1 MQGVVLHRGK
11 KGITVFLLVLLL
23 LISCLPVSSKA
34 KDVEEKQKASMTEA
48 LTLTAES
55 AVLLE
60 PYTGTVLYEK
70 EKDKVLKPASVT
82 KIMTLLL
89 IMEAMQNK
97 QFTYD
102 DTVTVSA
109 HAASMGGS
117 QVFLEEGETQTVK
130 DMLKCIVVSSA
141 NDACVAMA
149 EYVAGSEEAFVDQM
163 NKRAEAL
170 GMKHTHFVNACG
182 LDVKGHVT
190 TAYDIALIAR
200 ELTVKHPEIFEFTTI
215 WMDTITHKTTKG
227 TKEFGLSN
235 TNKLIRHYEGATGLK
250 TGSTSEAKFCL
261 CATASRKGLDLISV
275 VMACPDSKARQ
286 KDAAALLDYGFGS
299 CRLYKDE
306 VPLAKTV
313 RIPVSAGKKKTVA
326 AEGKEPFY
334 YVLSN
339 GKEHTIRKKVTCK
352 KQGSAPVK
360 KGTKVGMVSYYDGK
374 KKIGESSIIA
384 TQTVKPWNYWDCLK
398 QVTTGYML
406 TR

>member
-34 KDVEEKQKASMTEA
+34 KDVEEKQKASMTDA

-102 DTVTVSA
+102 DTVMVSA

-182 LDVKGHVT
+182 LDAKGHVT
-190 TAYDIALIAR
+190 TAYDIALMAR

-215 WMDTITHKTTKG
+215 WMDTITHKTVKG

-275 VMACPDSKARQ
+275 VMACPDYKARQ

-352 KQGSAPVK
+352 KQVSAPVK
-360 KGTKVGMVSYYDGK
+360 KGTKVGTVSYYDGK

-384 TQTVKPWNYWDCLK
+384 TQTVKPWNYWDCFK